1 MNKLSST
8 YSEKIKELR
17 IKRKMSQE
25 ELAEKIDIAERNLSK
40 IECGKSFIR
49 AEKIAKLAQVLSVEP
64 KDLFDF
70 APNDNLSDIKQ
81 DLHESIDKCSEK
93 EIRILYEIYKIMS
106 YF

>member
-1 MNKLSST
+1 
-8 YSEKIKELR
+8 
-17 IKRKMSQE
+17 MSQE

-70 APNDNLSDIKQ
+70 APNENLSDIKQ